1 VQGGER
7 RDAHGFEGDRSC
19 SVVVAAA
26 FRLWKMRS
34 IVILLLLEL
43 TFAAA
48 IRPGVEW
55 PIGRLT

>member
-1 VQGGER
+1 M
-7 RDAHGFEGDRSC
+7 
-19 SVVVAAA
+19 VVAAA
-26 FRLWKMRS
+26 FGLWKMRS

>member
-1 VQGGER
+1 VRGGEQC
-7 RDAHGFEGDRSC
+7 DPHGFEEDRSC
-19 SVVVAAA
+19 NAIVASA
-26 FRLWKMRS
+26 FGLWKMRS

-48 IRPGVEW
+48 IRAGVEW